1 MDKYKPQT
9 KELIQRAHKSM
20 KTDKA
25 TFWRAV
31 LKRVSRPRS
40 RKINVNLSRI
50 SQYGKGDKI
59 IVVPGKVLGSGRVEK
74 KLRIAALG
82 FSQTARIKVEQAGGE
97 CLTLTSLIEDKIKGK
112 DVMIIG

>member
-74 KLRIAALG
+74 KLRIAALC
-82 FSQTARIKVEQAGGE
+82 FSQNARAKVEKAGGE
-97 CLTLTSLIEDKIKGK
+97 CLSLNKLIENKVKGK
-112 DVMIIG
+112 DVIIIG